1 MELLTSKLD
10 VLQSETTDDAY
21 ESYSKFINFSWQDN
35 NDIGD
40 NLEFG
45 NLYKRMWDFEMKL
58 QDVVLTFKLLDGA
71 KGIIIIIFTFTH
83 NRKRFFLGHVYILL
97 HK

>member
-1 MELLTSKLD
+1 MELLTSKLV
-10 VLQSETTDDAY
+10 VLQRKTTDDAY

-58 QDVVLTFKLLDGA
+58 PAVVSTFILLDGA
-71 KGIIIIIFTFTH
+71 KGIIIIFTFTH
-83 NRKRFFLGHVYILL
+83 NRKRFF
-97 HK
+97 